1 MSNATLNK
9 IINQNEKDANIM
21 TGKVMA
27 ITFAI
32 FTVIFILNVL
42 GIFII
47 DRTAM
52 AVAYLVSAVLL
63 LSPLLINKIFDP
75 AAKRIKYLYV
85 LLADLFLFVVTTTL
99 TYHVV
104 LVYAYPIA
112 IAGMY
117 FNRKL
122 IKTSAIVTILLTICG
137 QFCGFYLNWRPD
149 YNFTTLRSLI
159 LFSIL
164 PRTLTLISFAA
175 LLQLLTNRTSR
186 LLEEDAENYDQLA
199 LYNRDMIYGFATLVE
214 NRDESTGGHIKRT
227 SIYVRLLAEELQR
240 EDIYSDIIT
249 DEFINCISMV
259 APLHDIGK
267 ISIPDSI
274 LQKPGRLTDEEFDIM
289 KSHSAKGGKIIKETF
304 AHIGDENHKEM
315 AYKVA
320 RSHHEKWNG
329 RGYPDGLSGEEI
341 PLPARIMAIADVFD
355 AVSEKRCYRDAMPL
369 EKCFSIIEEGRNR
382 DFDPVLVDAFMNIRE
397 EVTQVHDKSF

>member
-21 TGKVMA
+21 TGMVMA

-32 FTVIFILNVL
+32 FTVIYILNVL

-47 DRTAM
+47 DQTAM

-63 LSPLLINKIFDP
+63 LSPLIINKIIDP
-75 AAKRIKYLYV
+75 SAKWIKYLYV
-85 LLADLFLFVVTTTL
+85 LLTDLFLFVVTTTL

-117 FNRKL
+117 FNKKL
-122 IKTSAIVTILLTICG
+122 IKTSTIVTIILTICG

-164 PRTLTLISFAA
+164 PKTLTLISFAA

-186 LLEEDAENYDQLA
+186 LLEEDAENYDQLV

-329 RGYPDGLSGEEI
+329 RGYPDGLSGEDI

-369 EKCFSIIEEGRNR
+369 EKCFSIIEEGRDR

>member
-9 IINQNEKDANIM
+9 IINQNEKDANIT

-32 FTVIFILNVL
+32 FTIIYILNVL

-47 DRTAM
+47 DHTAM
-52 AVAYLVSAVLL
+52 TVAYVVSGVLL
-63 LSPLLINKIFDP
+63 LSPMLINKIFNP
-75 AAKRIKYLYV
+75 SAKWIKYLYV
-85 LLADLFLFVVTTTL
+85 MLTDLFLFVVTTTL

-117 FNRKL
+117 FNKKL
-122 IKTSAIVTILLTICG
+122 IKTSTVVTIILTIYG

-149 YNFTTLRSLI
+149 YNFTSLRSLI

-227 SIYVRLLAEELQR
+227 SIYGHL
-240 EDIYSDIIT
+240 
-249 DEFINCISMV
+249 
-259 APLHDIGK
+259 
-267 ISIPDSI
+267 
-274 LQKPGRLTDEEFDIM
+274 
-289 KSHSAKGGKIIKETF
+289 
-304 AHIGDENHKEM
+304 
-315 AYKVA
+315 
-320 RSHHEKWNG
+320 
-329 RGYPDGLSGEEI
+329 
-341 PLPARIMAIADVFD
+341 
-355 AVSEKRCYRDAMPL
+355 
-369 EKCFSIIEEGRNR
+369 
-382 DFDPVLVDAFMNIRE
+382 
-397 EVTQVHDKSF
+397 

>member
-21 TGKVMA
+21 TGMVMS

-32 FTVIFILNVL
+32 FTLIYILNVL

-47 DRTAM
+47 DKTAM
-52 AVAYLVSAVLL
+52 TVAYLVSTVLL
-63 LSPLLINKIFDP
+63 LSPMLINKIFDP
-75 AAKRIKYLYV
+75 AAKWIKYVYV
-85 LLADLFLFVVTTTL
+85 LLTDLFLFVITTTL

-104 LVYAYPIA
+104 LIYAYPIA

-117 FNRKL
+117 FNKKL
-122 IKTSAIVTILLTICG
+122 IKTSTVVTIILTICG

-186 LLEEDAENYDQLA
+186 LLEEDAENYDQLV

-240 EDIYSDIIT
+240 EGIYSDIIT

-329 RGYPDGLSGEEI
+329 RGYPDGLSGEDI

-369 EKCFSIIEEGRNR
+369 EKCFSIIEEGRDR